1 MRLSSVVNYRYPNYS
16 KTNTGKKSPQSISFQ
31 GVVTETKMK
40 KFVPQLGS
48 FLFNTPE
55 INLKEIEAFL
65 KKFRPNL
72 KVNLVPINSIL
83 GKAQA
88 KSLMGLDLMLNP
100 YIIDEEIGLTDFKAD
115 NFENKIELF
124 EQLVHEMTHI
134 FQADLDNEE
143 EAVNLVNIK
152 YAKEKIIQ
160 NPSNETIEFI
170 KENSNKLQKIFHELE
185 FAMISALQSQGYR
198 GEVIYKPANDIDMLD
213 VESAYYKAFGKTSR
227 AFMRD
232 FVKEKIKEYKVTD
245 PKFVEKIIK
254 TQANCEY
261 EAYSISQ
268 EAVKDILGIKGTS
281 SNDYMKYI
289 FKIIS
294 NIDLEV

>member
-31 GVVTETKMK
+31 GVVTQNKMK

-55 INLKEIEAFL
+55 INLKDIEAFL

-72 KVNLVPINSIL
+72 KVNLVPTNSIL

-100 YIIDEEIGLTDFKAD
+100 YIIDEEIGLTDVKAD

-152 YAKEKIIQ
+152 YAKEKILQ
-160 NPSNETIEFI
+160 NPSSETIEFI
-170 KENSNKLQKIFHELE
+170 KENSDKLQKIFHELE
-185 FAMISALQSQGYR
+185 FAMVNALQSQGYR
-198 GEVIYKPANDIDMLD
+198 GEVVYKPANDIDMLD

-245 PKFVEKIIK
+245 PNFVEKIIK